1 MWMKF
6 LMLEKFYNQFL
17 GLKKILGNYEN
28 SVEKENK

>member
-1 MWMKF
+1 MKF